1 MLKSEFIKA
10 NIKDIKLMQIKRN
23 CIEIV
28 AKMLKSKLLLDLKF
42 LKQKIS
48 NTNDVTNAKIKE

>member
-1 MLKSEFIKA
+1 
-10 NIKDIKLMQIKRN
+10 MQIKRN